1 MTLLKK
7 PAFRVLLVVIAL
19 IFTATAHVLAQ
30 DPQPYCDP
38 MGNCNGFKEK
48 VEEQAPGVAAEM
60 VKNAIAAFTNVLKI
74 ANDSINS
81 IRTNSTLMKYG
92 QRLTVMLTGIV
103 ILWGIAKNI
112 ALKQSLPQLLGDLV
126 FPLIIASF
134 VLGAGLQKLPGVI
147 ESSVTG
153 IAGIFG
159 AGTTSSLETSL
170 ATNMLEAASRVWN
183 AERASS
189 GVFEFATAPLMSVA
203 LLILRIGVILLILV
217 GAGLGVAAILVAKF
231 QMALA
236 IALAPILIPWI
247 VFKPTEFLFSGW
259 LSFFLKAGFGLVGVF
274 AVSAVV
280 VKGSQN
286 MSNLVA
292 GVQADTSG
300 VMTFG
305 VMAAM
310 SIIFTYL
317 MLKGSDIGEGIIGGN
332 ATGIGQLS
340 SVAKGGAAMAPVRM
354 AAATTGV
361 AGSAAKLGA
370 AGLAGKHMKGKEL
383 SGAGKQLAQKA
394 FGNGTASRAAFEK
407 ARTAAPASPSV
418 DRAAVGSTS
427 R

>member
-1 MTLLKK
+1 MTLLKT

-19 IFTATAHVLAQ
+19 FFTATWHVLAQ
-30 DPQPYCDP
+30 GNNPYCDQL
-38 MGNCNGFKEK
+38 GVCTNQTEK
-48 VEEQAPGVAAEM
+48 VEEQDPGVAAVM

-81 IRTNSTLMKYG
+81 IRSNSTLLQYG

-103 ILWGIAKNI
+103 ILWGIGKNI

-134 VLGAGLQKLPGVI
+134 VLGAGLEKLPGVI
-147 ESSVTG
+147 ESSVTK

-170 ATNMLEAASRVWN
+170 ATNLLEAAARVWN

-189 GVFEFATAPLMSVA
+189 GVLEMATSPLMTVA
-203 LLILRIGVILLILV
+203 LLILRIAVILLILV
-217 GAGLGVAAILVAKF
+217 AAGLGVAAILVAKF
-231 QMALA
+231 QLALA
-236 IALAPILIPWI
+236 IALAPLLIPWI

-280 VKGSQN
+280 VQGSQN
-286 MSNLVA
+286 MSNLITTVK
-292 GVQADTSG
+292 ADSSG
-300 VMTFG
+300 VMTLG

-317 MLKGSDIGEGIIGGN
+317 MLKGSDIGEGIISGN

-340 SVAKGGAAMAPVRM
+340 SVAKGAAAMSPVRM
-354 AAATTGV
+354 ASATAGL
-361 AGSAAKLGA
+361 AGSAAKMGG
-370 AGLAGKHMKGKEL
+370 AGLAGKLMKGREL

-394 FGNGTASRAAFEK
+394 FGNGTASRAVFEK
-407 ARTAAPASPSV
+407 TRTAAPPKV
-418 DRAAVGSTS
+418 DKQ
-427 R
+427 